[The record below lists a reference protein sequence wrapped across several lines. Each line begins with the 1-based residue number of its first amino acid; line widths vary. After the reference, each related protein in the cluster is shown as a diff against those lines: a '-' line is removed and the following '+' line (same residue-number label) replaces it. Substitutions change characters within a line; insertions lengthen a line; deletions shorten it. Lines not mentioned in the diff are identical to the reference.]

1 MALAGDRDRERA
13 TASLRRHFVDGR
25 LSVDDLEARLD
36 RALVARSTSDLR
48 AAQRD
53 LPWSWPASLR
63 SGVRIAALLALAGVW
78 AVVSLSLAIG
88 LAVTMVAFGP
98 SPAVAIGFGAVWAAV
113 TFALWRASGSVGRKR
128 LRFVKP
134 S

>member
-1 MALAGDRDRERA
+1 M
-13 TASLRRHFVDGR
+13 
-25 LSVDDLEARLD
+25 
-36 RALVARSTSDLR
+36 
-48 AAQRD
+48 
-53 LPWSWPASLR
+53 
-63 SGVRIAALLALAGVW
+63 RIAALLALAGVW